1 MRVQVR
7 ERKLPQ
13 ARDRPGKTAGK
24 TRIQNQNTL
33 DALQSNLLLWMS
45 SNEDICV
52 PGYTRL
58 SDNPEIQTACLR
70 IAELVATMTI
80 HVLENT
86 DNGDVRILMT
96 MLINEMQAKKAHCHM
111 MVECYLKLILTDVY
125 RMAVLDAPEGIFQA
139 KVQGSALLCFHTPQ
153 GFALSNTNTQVQH
166 HPGFA
171 DLRCAAQDT
180 QPLGKQTT
188 DGK

>member
-13 ARDRPGKTAGK
+13 ARDRPRKAAGK
-24 TRIQNQNTL
+24 TRNGIQNAL
-33 DALQSNLLLWMS
+33 DTLQSNLLLWMDS
-45 SNEDICV
+45 DEDICV

-86 DNGDVRILMT
+86 DNGDVRI
-96 MLINEMQAKKAHCHM
+96 E
-111 MVECYLKLILTDVY
+111 D
-125 RMAVLDAPEGIFQA
+125 
-139 KVQGSALLCFHTPQ
+139 
-153 GFALSNTNTQVQH
+153 
-166 HPGFA
+166 
-171 DLRCAAQDT
+171 
-180 QPLGKQTT
+180 
-188 DGK
+188 